1 MVLVII
7 LPKTKEMMSSNVKN
21 QKVNMNSIFWLKKK
35 KKKNKRLTLS
45 DDTVH

>member
-1 MVLVII
+1 
-7 LPKTKEMMSSNVKN
+7 MSSNVKN

-35 KKKNKRLTLS
+35 EKKKRLTLS